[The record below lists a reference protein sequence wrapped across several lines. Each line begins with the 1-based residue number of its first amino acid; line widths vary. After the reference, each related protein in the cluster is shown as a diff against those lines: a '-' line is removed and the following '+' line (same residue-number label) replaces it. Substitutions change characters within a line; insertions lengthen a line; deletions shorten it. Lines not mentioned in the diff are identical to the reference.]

1 MWVKKNIT
9 ANMSEFFGPWTDK
22 EDGDEE
28 VVEETVE
35 TITTTTTRKQIP
47 SVSPYEPLALIV
59 TREPVIFLPQRHSN
73 GRQLHLRTSEA
84 KNSLKHDILIPKSPC

>member
-1 MWVKKNIT
+1 
-9 ANMSEFFGPWTDK
+9 MSEFFGPWTDK

-47 SVSPYEPLALIV
+47 SVSPYEQLALIV
-59 TREPVIFLPQRHSN
+59 TRVPDELLKYKF
-73 GRQLHLRTSEA
+73 A
-84 KNSLKHDILIPKSPC
+84 KLSRY